1 MIYTLKNGEMEVQV
15 SSKGGELVSLRDTEQ
30 TEYIWIGDATYW
42 KRHAPQLFPCIGRL
56 TNNQYRMDGAL
67 HEMGQHGFLRDYE
80 LTKVESEEAG
90 SAPDGAAE
98 ARGTELDGAADQVSA
113 EAADVADQPAMAGGV
128 DAGGKAGAEAEAMTS
143 LHLQLT
149 SDASTRQLYD
159 RDWIVDIFY
168 DLCGKTLSVKF
179 QIRNRDARTM
189 RFGYG
194 IHPGFN
200 VPLNP
205 ALRFED
211 YQLDFHDA
219 STPKQMELTERYTI
233 SGGMHD
239 YALEEDRYLPLQHSL
254 FDHDAIILK
263 DMPHTVTLD
272 SQKDEKKVTVTFPD
286 MPYLGIWHAPETD
299 APFVCIEP
307 WSSLPSTDGV
317 IDEFETKPDFITV
330 EPGETYTNSWSISI

>member
-1 MIYTLKNGEMEVQV
+1 MIYTLRNSEMEVQV
-15 SSKGGELVSLRDTEQ
+15 SSKGGELVSLRDAAQ
-30 TEYIWIGDATYW
+30 TEYIWIGDARYW

-56 TNNQYRMDGAL
+56 TNNQYSMDGAL

-80 LTKVESEEAG
+80 LTKVESEE
-90 SAPDGAAE
+90 
-98 ARGTELDGAADQVSA
+98 Q
-113 EAADVADQPAMAGGV
+113 EAAVRTKAAVAGDAAGQAV
-128 DAGGKAGAEAEAMTS
+128 AGAESETS
-143 LHLQLT
+143 LHLQLQ

-159 RDWIVDIFY
+159 RAWTVDIFY
-168 DLCGKTLSVKF
+168 TLCGKTLSVKF
-179 QIRNRDARTM
+179 QVRNCDTRTM

-211 YQLDFHDA
+211 YRLDFHEV
-219 STPKQMELTERYTI
+219 SIPKQMELTERYTI

-239 YALEEDRYLPLQHSL
+239 YALEEGRYLPLRHSL

-263 DMPHTVTLD
+263 DMPHTVTLG
-272 SQKDEKKVTVTFPD
+272 SQKDEKKVTVAFPD

-330 EPGETYTNSWSISI
+330 EPEQTYTNNWSISI

>member
-1 MIYTLKNGEMEVQV
+1 MIYTLKNSEMEVQV
-15 SSKGGELVSLRDTEQ
+15 SSKGGELVSMKDADK
-30 TEYIWIGDATYW
+30 TEYIWIGDARYW

-56 TNNQYRMDGAL
+56 TKNQYRMDGEL

-80 LTKVESEEAG
+80 LTKVEE
-90 SAPDGAAE
+90 SA
-98 ARGTELDGAADQVSA
+98 
-113 EAADVADQPAMAGGV
+113 
-128 DAGGKAGAEAEAMTS
+128 TS
-143 LHLQLT
+143 LHLQLQ

-159 RDWIVDIFY
+159 RDWTVDIFY
-168 DLCGKTLSVKF
+168 SLCGKTLSVKF
-179 QIRNRDARTM
+179 QLRNRDERTM

-205 ALRFED
+205 SLYFED
-211 YQLDFHDA
+211 YRLDFHEA
-219 STPKQMELTERYTI
+219 VTPKQMELTERYTI

-239 YALEEDRYLPLQHSL
+239 YALEEGRYLPLQHSL

-263 DMPHTVTLD
+263 DMPHTVTLG
-272 SQKDEKKVTVTFPD
+272 SQKDEKKVTVAFPD

-330 EPGETYTNSWSISI
+330 EPEQTYTNRWSISI

>member
-1 MIYTLKNGEMEVQV
+1 MIYTLRNSEMEVQV
-15 SSKGGELVSLRDTEQ
+15 SSKGGELVSLRDAAQ
-30 TEYIWIGDATYW
+30 TEYIWIGDARYW

-56 TNNQYRMDGAL
+56 TNNQYSMDGAL

-80 LTKVESEEAG
+80 LTKVESEE
-90 SAPDGAAE
+90 
-98 ARGTELDGAADQVSA
+98 Q
-113 EAADVADQPAMAGGV
+113 EAAVRTKAAVAGDAAGQAV
-128 DAGGKAGAEAEAMTS
+128 AEAETATS
-143 LHLQLT
+143 LHLQLQ

-159 RDWIVDIFY
+159 REWTVDIFY
-168 DLCGKTLSVKF
+168 TLCGKTLSVKF
-179 QIRNRDARTM
+179 QVRNCDTRTM

-211 YQLDFHDA
+211 YRLDFHEA

-239 YALEEDRYLPLQHSL
+239 YALEEGRYLPLRHSL

-263 DMPHTVTLD
+263 DMPHTVTLG
-272 SQKDEKKVTVTFPD
+272 SQKDEKNVTVAFPD

-330 EPGETYTNSWSISI
+330 EPEQTYTNNWSISI

>member
-1 MIYTLKNGEMEVQV
+1 MIYTLKNSEMEVQV
-15 SSKGGELVSLRDTEQ
+15 SSKGGELVSLRDADQ
-30 TEYIWIGDATYW
+30 TEYIWIGDARYW

-56 TNNQYRMDGAL
+56 TNNQYKMDGAL

-80 LTKVESEEAG
+80 LTKVEREEQDIVLDGVADP
-90 SAPDGAAE
+90 AGAA
-98 ARGTELDGAADQVSA
+98 
-113 EAADVADQPAMAGGV
+113 
-128 DAGGKAGAEAEAMTS
+128 S

-149 SDASTRQLYD
+149 SDTSTRQLYD
-159 RDWIVDIFY
+159 RDWTVDIFY
-168 DLCGKTLSVKF
+168 RLCGKTLSVKF
-179 QIRNRDARTM
+179 QVRNRDVRTM

-211 YQLDFHDA
+211 YRLDFHEV

-239 YALEEDRYLPLQHSL
+239 YTLEEGRYLPLQHSL
-254 FDHDAIILK
+254 FNHDAIILK
-263 DMPHTVTLD
+263 DMPHTVTLG

-330 EPGETYTNSWSISI
+330 EPEETYTNSWSISI

>member
-15 SSKGGELVSLRDTEQ
+15 SSKGGELVSLRDAEQ

-80 LTKVESEEAG
+80 LTKVESEEQ
-90 SAPDGAAE
+90 E
-98 ARGTELDGAADQVSA
+98 AADDAADPSSAVCHQAGDAAGQAVAVA
-113 EAADVADQPAMAGGV
+113 EAA
-128 DAGGKAGAEAEAMTS
+128 TS
-143 LHLQLT
+143 LHLQLQ

-159 RDWIVDIFY
+159 RDWTVDIFY
-168 DLCGKTLSVKF
+168 SLCGKTLSVKF
-179 QIRNRDARTM
+179 QVRNCDTRTM

-211 YQLDFHDA
+211 YRLDFHEA
-219 STPKQMELTERYTI
+219 SIPKQMELTERYTI

-239 YALEEDRYLPLQHSL
+239 YVLEEGRYLPLQHSL

-263 DMPHTVTLD
+263 DMPHTVTLG
-272 SQKDEKKVTVTFPD
+272 SQKDAKKVTVAFPD
-286 MPYLGIWHAPETD
+286 MPYLGIWHAPEID

-330 EPGETYTNSWSISI
+330 EPEQTYTNNWSISI

>member
-1 MIYTLKNGEMEVQV
+1 MIYTLKNSEMEVQV
-15 SSKGGELVSLRDTEQ
+15 SSKGGEIVSLRDADK
-30 TEYIWIGDATYW
+30 TEYIWIGDARYW

-56 TNNQYRMDGAL
+56 TNNQYSMDGAL

-80 LTKVESEEAG
+80 LTKVEESE
-90 SAPDGAAE
+90 
-98 ARGTELDGAADQVSA
+98 
-113 EAADVADQPAMAGGV
+113 
-128 DAGGKAGAEAEAMTS
+128 TS
-143 LHLQLT
+143 LHLQLQ

-159 RDWIVDIFY
+159 REWIVDIFY
-168 DLCGKTLSVKF
+168 TLCGKTLSVKF
-179 QIRNRDARTM
+179 QVRNCDARTM

-211 YQLDFHDA
+211 YRLDFHEV

-239 YALEEDRYLPLQHSL
+239 YALEEGRYLPLQHSL

-263 DMPHTVTLD
+263 DMPHTVTLG

-330 EPGETYTNSWSISI
+330 EPEQTYTNNWSISI

>member
-1 MIYTLKNGEMEVQV
+1 MIYTLKNSEMEVQV
-15 SSKGGELVSLRDTEQ
+15 SSKGGELVSMKDADQ
-30 TEYIWIGDATYW
+30 TEYIWSGDATYW

-80 LTKVESEEAG
+80 LTKVESEE
-90 SAPDGAAE
+90 
-98 ARGTELDGAADQVSA
+98 Q
-113 EAADVADQPAMAGGV
+113 
-128 DAGGKAGAEAEAMTS
+128 AGAETVRDAAGQAGAKAETVTS
-143 LHLQLT
+143 LHLQLQ
-149 SDASTRQLYD
+149 SDTSTRQLYD
-159 RDWIVDIFY
+159 RDWTVDIFY
-168 DLCGKTLSVKF
+168 SLCGKTLSVRF
-179 QIRNRDARTM
+179 QVRNCDTRTM

-211 YQLDFHDA
+211 YRLDFHEV
-219 STPKQMELTERYTI
+219 STPKQMELTEHYTI

-239 YALEEDRYLPLQHSL
+239 YALAEGRYLPLQHSL

-263 DMPHTVTLD
+263 DMPHTVTLG

-317 IDEFETKPDFITV
+317 VDEFETKPDFITV
-330 EPGETYTNSWSISI
+330 EPEETYTNSWSISIEGGCMR

>member
-1 MIYTLKNGEMEVQV
+1 MIYTLKNSEMEVQV
-15 SSKGGELVSLRDTEQ
+15 SSKGGELVSLRDADK
-30 TEYIWIGDATYW
+30 TEYIWIGDARYW

-80 LTKVESEEAG
+80 LTKVEESE
-90 SAPDGAAE
+90 
-98 ARGTELDGAADQVSA
+98 
-113 EAADVADQPAMAGGV
+113 
-128 DAGGKAGAEAEAMTS
+128 TS
-143 LHLQLT
+143 LHLQLQ

-159 RDWIVDIFY
+159 REWIVDIFY
-168 DLCGKTLSVKF
+168 TLCGKTLSVKF
-179 QIRNRDARTM
+179 QVRNCDTRTM

-211 YQLDFHDA
+211 YRLDFHEV

-233 SGGMHD
+233 SGGMHE
-239 YALEEDRYLPLQHSL
+239 YALAEGRYLPLQHSL
-254 FDHDAIILK
+254 FNHDAIILK
-263 DMPHTVTLD
+263 DMPHTVTLG

-307 WSSLPSTDGV
+307 WSSLPSTDGL
-317 IDEFETKPDFITV
+317 IDEFETKPDFTTV
-330 EPGETYTNSWSISI
+330 EPEQTYTNRWSISI

>member
-1 MIYTLKNGEMEVQV
+1 MIYTLRNSEMEVQV
-15 SSKGGELVSLRDTEQ
+15 SSKGGELVSLRDAAQ
-30 TEYIWIGDATYW
+30 TEYIWIGDARYW

-80 LTKVESEEAG
+80 LMKVEESE
-90 SAPDGAAE
+90 
-98 ARGTELDGAADQVSA
+98 TF
-113 EAADVADQPAMAGGV
+113 
-128 DAGGKAGAEAEAMTS
+128 
-143 LHLQLT
+143 LHLQLQ

-159 RDWIVDIFY
+159 RAWTVDIFY
-168 DLCGKTLSVKF
+168 SLCGKTLSVKF
-179 QIRNRDARTM
+179 QVRNCDARTM

-211 YQLDFHDA
+211 YRLDFHEA
-219 STPKQMELTERYTI
+219 SIPKQMELTERYTI

-239 YALEEDRYLPLQHSL
+239 YALEEGRYLPLQHSL

-263 DMPHTVTLD
+263 DMPHTVTLG
-272 SQKDEKKVTVTFPD
+272 SQKDEKKVTVAFPD

-330 EPGETYTNSWSISI
+330 EPEQTYTNCWSISI

>member
-15 SSKGGELVSLRDTEQ
+15 SSKGGELVSLRDADK
-30 TEYIWIGDATYW
+30 TEYIWIGDARYW

-56 TNNQYRMDGAL
+56 TNNQYSMDGAL

-80 LTKVESEEAG
+80 LTKVEESE
-90 SAPDGAAE
+90 
-98 ARGTELDGAADQVSA
+98 
-113 EAADVADQPAMAGGV
+113 
-128 DAGGKAGAEAEAMTS
+128 TS
-143 LHLQLT
+143 LHLQLQ

-159 RDWIVDIFY
+159 REWIVDIFY
-168 DLCGKTLSVKF
+168 TLCGKTLSVKF
-179 QIRNRDARTM
+179 QVRNSDVRTM

-211 YQLDFHDA
+211 YRLDFHEV

-239 YALEEDRYLPLQHSL
+239 YALEEGRYLPLQHSL

-263 DMPHTVTLD
+263 DMPHTVTLG
-272 SQKDEKKVTVTFPD
+272 SQKDEKKVTVAFPD
-286 MPYLGIWHAPETD
+286 MPYLGIWHAPKTD

-317 IDEFETKPDFITV
+317 IDEFETKPDFTTV
-330 EPGETYTNSWSISI
+330 EPEQTYTNNWSISI

>member
-1 MIYTLKNGEMEVQV
+1 M
-15 SSKGGELVSLRDTEQ
+15 
-30 TEYIWIGDATYW
+30 
-42 KRHAPQLFPCIGRL
+42 
-56 TNNQYRMDGAL
+56 
-67 HEMGQHGFLRDYE
+67 
-80 LTKVESEEAG
+80 
-90 SAPDGAAE
+90 
-98 ARGTELDGAADQVSA
+98 
-113 EAADVADQPAMAGGV
+113 
-128 DAGGKAGAEAEAMTS
+128 
-143 LHLQLT
+143 

-159 RDWIVDIFY
+159 RDWTVDIFY
-168 DLCGKTLSVKF
+168 RLCGKTLNVKF
-179 QIRNRDARTM
+179 QVRNRDVRTM

-211 YQLDFHDA
+211 YRLDFHEV

-239 YALEEDRYLPLQHSL
+239 YALAEGRYLPLQHSL

-263 DMPHTVTLD
+263 DMPHTVTLG

-330 EPGETYTNSWSISI
+330 EPEETYTNSWSISIG

>member
-1 MIYTLKNGEMEVQV
+1 MIYTLRSSEIEVQV
-15 SSKGGELVSLRDTEQ
+15 SSKGGELVSLRDAEQ
-30 TEYIWIGDATYW
+30 TEYIWIGDARYW

-80 LTKVESEEAG
+80 LTKVESEEQEAAVRTKAAG
-90 SAPDGAAE
+90 QT
-98 ARGTELDGAADQVSA
+98 GTEA
-113 EAADVADQPAMAGGV
+113 ETA
-128 DAGGKAGAEAEAMTS
+128 TS
-143 LHLQLT
+143 LHLQLQ
-149 SDASTRQLYD
+149 SDVSTRQLYD
-159 RDWIVDIFY
+159 RDWTVDIY
-168 DLCGKTLSVKF
+168 YTLCGKTLSVQF
-179 QIRNRDARTM
+179 QIRNCDTRTM

-211 YQLDFHDA
+211 YRLDFHEV
-219 STPKQMELTERYTI
+219 SIPKQMELTERYTI

-239 YALEEDRYLPLQHSL
+239 YALEEGRYLPLQHSL

-263 DMPHTVTLD
+263 DMPHTVTLS
-272 SQKDEKKVTVTFPD
+272 SQKDEKKVTVAFPD

-330 EPGETYTNSWSISI
+330 EPEQTYTNNWSISI

>member
-1 MIYTLKNGEMEVQV
+1 MIYTLRNSEMEVQV
-15 SSKGGELVSLRDTEQ
+15 SSKGGELVSMKDADQ
-30 TEYIWIGDATYW
+30 TEYIWSGDATYW

-80 LTKVESEEAG
+80 LTKVESEE
-90 SAPDGAAE
+90 
-98 ARGTELDGAADQVSA
+98 Q
-113 EAADVADQPAMAGGV
+113 
-128 DAGGKAGAEAEAMTS
+128 AGAETVRDAAGQASAKAETVTS
-143 LHLQLT
+143 LHLQLQ
-149 SDASTRQLYD
+149 SDTSTRQLYD
-159 RDWIVDIFY
+159 RDWTVDIFY
-168 DLCGKTLSVKF
+168 SLCGKTLSVRF
-179 QIRNRDARTM
+179 QVRNCDTRTM

-211 YQLDFHDA
+211 YRLDFHEV
-219 STPKQMELTERYTI
+219 STPKQMELTEHYTI

-239 YALEEDRYLPLQHSL
+239 YALAEGRYLPLQHSL

-263 DMPHTVTLD
+263 DMPHTVTLG

-307 WSSLPSTDGV
+307 WSSLPSTDSV

-330 EPGETYTNSWSISI
+330 EPEETYTNSWSISIEGGCMR

>member
-1 MIYTLKNGEMEVQV
+1 MIYTLKNSEMEVQV
-15 SSKGGELVSLRDTEQ
+15 SSKGGELVSLRDAEQ
-30 TEYIWIGDATYW
+30 TEYIWIGDARYW

-56 TNNQYRMDGAL
+56 TNNQYSMDGAL

-80 LTKVESEEAG
+80 LTKVEESE
-90 SAPDGAAE
+90 
-98 ARGTELDGAADQVSA
+98 
-113 EAADVADQPAMAGGV
+113 
-128 DAGGKAGAEAEAMTS
+128 TS
-143 LHLQLT
+143 LHLQLQ
-149 SDASTRQLYD
+149 SYASTRQLYD
-159 RDWIVDIFY
+159 REWIVDIFY
-168 DLCGKTLSVKF
+168 TLCGKTLSVKF
-179 QIRNRDARTM
+179 QVRNCDTRTM

-211 YQLDFHDA
+211 YRLDFHEV

-239 YALEEDRYLPLQHSL
+239 YALEEGRYLPLQHSL

-263 DMPHTVTLD
+263 DMPHTVTLG
-272 SQKDEKKVTVTFPD
+272 SQKDAKKVTVAFPD

-317 IDEFETKPDFITV
+317 IDEFETKLDFITV
-330 EPGETYTNSWSISI
+330 EPEQTYTNCWSISI

>member
-1 MIYTLKNGEMEVQV
+1 MIYTLRNSEMEVQV
-15 SSKGGELVSLRDTEQ
+15 SSKGGELVSLRDAEQ
-30 TEYIWIGDATYW
+30 TEYIWIGDARYW

-80 LTKVESEEAG
+80 LTKIEESE
-90 SAPDGAAE
+90 
-98 ARGTELDGAADQVSA
+98 TF
-113 EAADVADQPAMAGGV
+113 
-128 DAGGKAGAEAEAMTS
+128 
-143 LHLQLT
+143 LHLRLT

-159 RDWIVDIFY
+159 RVWTVDIFY
-168 DLCGKTLSVKF
+168 SLCGKTLSVKF
-179 QIRNRDARTM
+179 QVRNCDTRTM

-211 YQLDFHDA
+211 YRLDFHEV
-219 STPKQMELTERYTI
+219 SIPKQMELTERYTI

-239 YALEEDRYLPLQHSL
+239 YALEEGRYLPLQHSL

-263 DMPHTVTLD
+263 DMPHTVTLG
-272 SQKDEKKVTVTFPD
+272 SQKDAKKVTVTFPG

-330 EPGETYTNSWSISI
+330 EPEQTYTNTWSISI

>member
-1 MIYTLKNGEMEVQV
+1 MIYTLRNSEMEVQV

-30 TEYIWIGDATYW
+30 TEYIWIGDARYW

-56 TNNQYRMDGAL
+56 TNGQYRMDGVL

-80 LTKVESEEAG
+80 LTKVEESE
-90 SAPDGAAE
+90 
-98 ARGTELDGAADQVSA
+98 
-113 EAADVADQPAMAGGV
+113 
-128 DAGGKAGAEAEAMTS
+128 TS
-143 LHLQLT
+143 LHLQLQ

-179 QIRNRDARTM
+179 QIRNRDAHTM

-211 YQLDFHDA
+211 YRLDFHEA
-219 STPKQMELTERYTI
+219 SIPKQMELTERYTI

-239 YALEEDRYLPLQHSL
+239 YALEEGRYLPLQHSL

-263 DMPHTVTLD
+263 DMPHTVTLG
-272 SQKDEKKVTVTFPD
+272 SQKDEKKVTVAFPD

-299 APFVCIEP
+299 VPFVCIEP

-330 EPGETYTNSWSISI
+330 EPEQTYTNNWSISI

>member
-1 MIYTLKNGEMEVQV
+1 MIYTLKNSEMEVQV
-15 SSKGGELVSLRDTEQ
+15 SSKGGELVSMKDADQ

-80 LTKVESEEAG
+80 LTKVESEEQAG
-90 SAPDGAAE
+90 AETVRDAA
-98 ARGTELDGAADQVSA
+98 GQ
-113 EAADVADQPAMAGGV
+113 
-128 DAGGKAGAEAEAMTS
+128 AGAEAETVTS
-143 LHLQLT
+143 LHLQLQ
-149 SDASTRQLYD
+149 SDTSTRQLYD
-159 RDWIVDIFY
+159 RDWTVDIFY
-168 DLCGKTLSVKF
+168 SLCGKTLSVRF
-179 QIRNRDARTM
+179 QVRNCDTRTM

-211 YQLDFHDA
+211 YRLDFHEV
-219 STPKQMELTERYTI
+219 STPKQMELTEHYTI

-263 DMPHTVTLD
+263 DMPHTVTLG

-317 IDEFETKPDFITV
+317 VDEFETKPDFITV
-330 EPGETYTNSWSISI
+330 EPEETYTNSWSISIG

>member
-1 MIYTLKNGEMEVQV
+1 MIYTLKNSEMEVQV
-15 SSKGGELVSLRDTEQ
+15 SSKGGELVSLRDADQ
-30 TEYIWIGDATYW
+30 TEYIWIGDARYW

-56 TNNQYRMDGAL
+56 TNNQYRMDGEL

-80 LTKVESEEAG
+80 LTKVEREEQDIALDG
-90 SAPDGAAE
+90 VADPAGAA
-98 ARGTELDGAADQVSA
+98 A
-113 EAADVADQPAMAGGV
+113 
-128 DAGGKAGAEAEAMTS
+128 

-159 RDWIVDIFY
+159 RDWTVDIFY
-168 DLCGKTLSVKF
+168 RLCGKTLSVKF
-179 QIRNRDARTM
+179 QVRNRDVRTM

-205 ALRFED
+205 ALHFED
-211 YQLDFHDA
+211 YRLDFHEV

-239 YALEEDRYLPLQHSL
+239 YTLEEGRYLPLQHSL

-263 DMPHTVTLD
+263 DMPHTVTLG

-330 EPGETYTNSWSISI
+330 EPEETYTNSWSISIG

>member
-1 MIYTLKNGEMEVQV
+1 MIYTLRNSEMEVQV
-15 SSKGGELVSLRDTEQ
+15 SSKGGELVSMKDADK

-80 LTKVESEEAG
+80 LTKVEREEQAG
-90 SAPDGAAE
+90 AETVRDAA
-98 ARGTELDGAADQVSA
+98 GQ
-113 EAADVADQPAMAGGV
+113 
-128 DAGGKAGAEAEAMTS
+128 AGAEAETVTS
-143 LHLQLT
+143 LHLQLQ

-159 RDWIVDIFY
+159 RDWTVDIFY
-168 DLCGKTLSVKF
+168 SLCGKTLSVKF
-179 QIRNRDARTM
+179 QVRNRDVRTM

-211 YQLDFHDA
+211 YRLDFHEV

-239 YALEEDRYLPLQHSL
+239 YALAEGRYLPLQHSL

-263 DMPHTVTLD
+263 DMPHTVTLG
-272 SQKDEKKVTVTFPD
+272 SQKDEKKVTVAFPD

-330 EPGETYTNSWSISI
+330 EPEETYTNSWSISI

>member
-1 MIYTLKNGEMEVQV
+1 MIYTLRNSEMEVQV
-15 SSKGGELVSLRDTEQ
+15 SSKGGELVSMKDADQ
-30 TEYIWIGDATYW
+30 TEYIWSGDATYW

-80 LTKVESEEAG
+80 LTKVESEE
-90 SAPDGAAE
+90 
-98 ARGTELDGAADQVSA
+98 Q
-113 EAADVADQPAMAGGV
+113 
-128 DAGGKAGAEAEAMTS
+128 AGAETVRDAAGQASAKAETVTS
-143 LHLQLT
+143 LHLQLQ
-149 SDASTRQLYD
+149 SDTSTRQLYD
-159 RDWIVDIFY
+159 RDWTVDIFY
-168 DLCGKTLSVKF
+168 SLCGKTLSVRF
-179 QIRNRDARTM
+179 QVRNCDTRTM

-211 YQLDFHDA
+211 YRLDFHEV

-233 SGGMHD
+233 SGAMHD
-239 YALEEDRYLPLQHSL
+239 YALAEGRYLPLQHSL

-263 DMPHTVTLD
+263 DMPHTVTLG

-307 WSSLPSTDGV
+307 WSSLPSTDSV

-330 EPGETYTNSWSISI
+330 EPEETYMNSWSISIEGGCMR

>member
-1 MIYTLKNGEMEVQV
+1 MIYTLRNSEMEVQV
-15 SSKGGELVSLRDTEQ
+15 SSKGGELVSMKDADQ

-80 LTKVESEEAG
+80 LTKVESEEQAG
-90 SAPDGAAE
+90 AETVRDAA
-98 ARGTELDGAADQVSA
+98 GQ
-113 EAADVADQPAMAGGV
+113 
-128 DAGGKAGAEAEAMTS
+128 AGAEAETVTS
-143 LHLQLT
+143 LHLQLQ
-149 SDASTRQLYD
+149 SDTSTRQLYD
-159 RDWIVDIFY
+159 RDWTVDIFY
-168 DLCGKTLSVKF
+168 SLCGKTLSVRF
-179 QIRNRDARTM
+179 QVRNCDTRTM

-211 YQLDFHDA
+211 YRLDFHEV

-239 YALEEDRYLPLQHSL
+239 YTLEEGRYLPLQHSL

-263 DMPHTVTLD
+263 DMPHTVTLG

-330 EPGETYTNSWSISI
+330 EPEETYMNSWSISI

>member
-1 MIYTLKNGEMEVQV
+1 MIYTLRNSEMEVQV
-15 SSKGGELVSLRDTEQ
+15 SSKGGELVSMKDADQ

-80 LTKVESEEAG
+80 LTKVESEE
-90 SAPDGAAE
+90 
-98 ARGTELDGAADQVSA
+98 Q
-113 EAADVADQPAMAGGV
+113 
-128 DAGGKAGAEAEAMTS
+128 AGAETVRDAAGQAGAKAETVTS
-143 LHLQLT
+143 LHLQLQ
-149 SDASTRQLYD
+149 SDTSTRQLYD
-159 RDWIVDIFY
+159 RDWTVDIFY
-168 DLCGKTLSVKF
+168 SLCGKTLSVRF
-179 QIRNRDARTM
+179 QVRNCDTRTM

-211 YQLDFHDA
+211 YRLDFHEV

-233 SGGMHD
+233 SGAMHD
-239 YALEEDRYLPLQHSL
+239 YALAEGRYLPLQHSL

-263 DMPHTVTLD
+263 DMPHTVTLG

-307 WSSLPSTDGV
+307 WSSLPSTDSV

-330 EPGETYTNSWSISI
+330 EPEETYMNSWSISIEGGCMR

>member
-1 MIYTLKNGEMEVQV
+1 MIYTLRNSEMEVQV
-15 SSKGGELVSLRDTEQ
+15 SSKGGELVSLRDAEQ
-30 TEYIWIGDATYW
+30 TEYIWIGDARYW

-80 LTKVESEEAG
+80 LTKVESEEQEAAVRTKAAG
-90 SAPDGAAE
+90 QA
-98 ARGTELDGAADQVSA
+98 GTEA
-113 EAADVADQPAMAGGV
+113 ETA
-128 DAGGKAGAEAEAMTS
+128 TS
-143 LHLQLT
+143 LHLQLQ

-159 RDWIVDIFY
+159 REWIVDIFY
-168 DLCGKTLSVKF
+168 TLCGKTLSVKF
-179 QIRNRDARTM
+179 QVRNRDVRTM

-211 YQLDFHDA
+211 YRLDFHEA
-219 STPKQMELTERYTI
+219 SIPKQMELTERYTI

-239 YALEEDRYLPLQHSL
+239 YALEEGRYLPLQHSL

-263 DMPHTVTLD
+263 DMPHTVTLG
-272 SQKDEKKVTVTFPD
+272 SQKDEKKVTVAFPD

-330 EPGETYTNSWSISI
+330 EPEQTYTNNWSISI

>member
-1 MIYTLKNGEMEVQV
+1 MIYTLRNSEMEVQV
-15 SSKGGELVSLRDTEQ
+15 SSRGGELVSLRDAKQ
-30 TEYIWIGDATYW
+30 TEYIWIGDARYW

-80 LTKVESEEAG
+80 LTKVEESE
-90 SAPDGAAE
+90 
-98 ARGTELDGAADQVSA
+98 
-113 EAADVADQPAMAGGV
+113 
-128 DAGGKAGAEAEAMTS
+128 TS
-143 LHLQLT
+143 LHLQLQ
-149 SDASTRQLYD
+149 SDVSTRQLYD
-159 RDWIVDIFY
+159 RDWTVDIFY
-168 DLCGKTLSVKF
+168 SLCGKTLSVKF
-179 QIRNRDARTM
+179 QVRNCDTRTM

-211 YQLDFHDA
+211 YRLDFHEA
-219 STPKQMELTERYTI
+219 SIPKQMELTERYTI

-239 YALEEDRYLPLQHSL
+239 YALEEGRYLPLQHSL

-263 DMPHTVTLD
+263 DMPHTVTLG
-272 SQKDEKKVTVTFPD
+272 SQKDEKKVTVAFPD

-307 WSSLPSTDGV
+307 WSSLPSTDGLV
-317 IDEFETKPDFITV
+317 DEFETKPDFITV
-330 EPGETYTNSWSISI
+330 EPEQTYTNRWSISI

>member
-30 TEYIWIGDATYW
+30 TEYIWIGDARYW

-56 TNNQYRMDGAL
+56 TNNQYSMDGAL

-80 LTKVESEEAG
+80 LTKVEESE
-90 SAPDGAAE
+90 
-98 ARGTELDGAADQVSA
+98 
-113 EAADVADQPAMAGGV
+113 
-128 DAGGKAGAEAEAMTS
+128 TS
-143 LHLQLT
+143 LHLQLQ

-159 RDWIVDIFY
+159 REWIVDIFY
-168 DLCGKTLSVKF
+168 TLCGKTLSVKF
-179 QIRNRDARTM
+179 QVRNCDTRTM

-205 ALRFED
+205 ALRFEN
-211 YQLDFHDA
+211 YRLDFHET

-233 SGGMHD
+233 SGGMHA
-239 YALEEDRYLPLQHSL
+239 YALEEGRYLPLQHSL

-263 DMPHTVTLD
+263 DMPHTVTLG

-330 EPGETYTNSWSISI
+330 EPEQTYTNNWSISV

>member
-1 MIYTLKNGEMEVQV
+1 MIFTLRNSEMEVQV
-15 SSKGGELVSLRDTEQ
+15 SSKGGELVSLRDAEQ
-30 TEYIWIGDATYW
+30 TEYIWIGDARYW

-56 TNNQYRMDGAL
+56 TNNQYSMDGAL

-80 LTKVESEEAG
+80 LTKVEESE
-90 SAPDGAAE
+90 
-98 ARGTELDGAADQVSA
+98 
-113 EAADVADQPAMAGGV
+113 
-128 DAGGKAGAEAEAMTS
+128 TS
-143 LHLQLT
+143 LHLQLQ

-159 RDWIVDIFY
+159 REWIVDIFY
-168 DLCGKTLSVKF
+168 TLCGKTLSVKF
-179 QIRNRDARTM
+179 QVRNCDARTM

-211 YQLDFHDA
+211 YRLDFHEV
-219 STPKQMELTERYTI
+219 SIPKQMELTERYTI

-263 DMPHTVTLD
+263 DMPHTVTLG

-317 IDEFETKPDFITV
+317 IDAFETKPDFITV
-330 EPGETYTNSWSISI
+330 EPGETYTNCWSISI

>member
-1 MIYTLKNGEMEVQV
+1 MIYTLRNSEMEVQV
-15 SSKGGELVSLRDTEQ
+15 SSKGGELVSLRDAEQ
-30 TEYIWIGDATYW
+30 TEYIWIGDARYW

-56 TNNQYRMDGAL
+56 TNNQYSMDGAL

-80 LTKVESEEAG
+80 LTKVESEEQEAAG
-90 SAPDGAAE
+90 D
-98 ARGTELDGAADQVSA
+98 AADPSSA
-113 EAADVADQPAMAGGV
+113 ACHQAGDAAGQAV
-128 DAGGKAGAEAEAMTS
+128 AEAETATS
-143 LHLQLT
+143 LHLQLQ

-159 RDWIVDIFY
+159 REWTVDIFY
-168 DLCGKTLSVKF
+168 TLCGKTLSVKF
-179 QIRNRDARTM
+179 QVRNCDTRTM

-211 YQLDFHDA
+211 YRLDFHEA

-239 YALEEDRYLPLQHSL
+239 YALEEGRYLPLRHSL

-263 DMPHTVTLD
+263 DMPHTVTLG
-272 SQKDEKKVTVTFPD
+272 SQKDEKNVTVAFPD

-330 EPGETYTNSWSISI
+330 EPEQTYTNNWSISI

>member
-1 MIYTLKNGEMEVQV
+1 MIYTLRNSEIEVQV
-15 SSKGGELVSLRDTEQ
+15 SSKGGELVSLRDAEQ
-30 TEYIWIGDATYW
+30 TEYIWIGDARYW

-80 LTKVESEEAG
+80 LTKVEREEQGTAVQ
-90 SAPDGAAE
+90 AGAAV
-98 ARGTELDGAADQVSA
+98 AGDAAGQA
-113 EAADVADQPAMAGGV
+113 C
-128 DAGGKAGAEAEAMTS
+128 AEAETATS
-143 LHLQLT
+143 LHLQLQ

-159 RDWIVDIFY
+159 RVWTVDIFY
-168 DLCGKTLSVKF
+168 TLCGKTLSVKF
-179 QIRNRDARTM
+179 QVRNCDTRTM

-211 YQLDFHDA
+211 YRLDFHEA
-219 STPKQMELTERYTI
+219 SIPKQMELTERYTI

-239 YALEEDRYLPLQHSL
+239 YALEEGRYLPLQHSL

-263 DMPHTVTLD
+263 DMPHTVTLG

-307 WSSLPSTDGV
+307 WSSLPSTDGI
-317 IDEFETKPDFITV
+317 IDKFETKPDFITV
-330 EPGETYTNSWSISI
+330 EPEKTYMNSWSISIG

>member
-1 MIYTLKNGEMEVQV
+1 MIYTLRNSEMEVQV
-15 SSKGGELVSLRDTEQ
+15 SSKGGELVSMKDADQ

-80 LTKVESEEAG
+80 LTKVESEEQAG
-90 SAPDGAAE
+90 AETVRDAA
-98 ARGTELDGAADQVSA
+98 GQ
-113 EAADVADQPAMAGGV
+113 
-128 DAGGKAGAEAEAMTS
+128 AGAEAETVTS
-143 LHLQLT
+143 LHLQLQ
-149 SDASTRQLYD
+149 SDTSTRQLYD
-159 RDWIVDIFY
+159 RDWTVDIFY
-168 DLCGKTLSVKF
+168 SLCGKTLSVRF
-179 QIRNRDARTM
+179 QVRNCDTRTM

-211 YQLDFHDA
+211 YRLDFHEV
-219 STPKQMELTERYTI
+219 STPKQMELTEHYTI

-263 DMPHTVTLD
+263 DMPHTVTLG

-307 WSSLPSTDGV
+307 WSSLPSTDSV

-330 EPGETYTNSWSISI
+330 EPEETYMNSWSISIEGACMR

>member
-1 MIYTLKNGEMEVQV
+1 MIYTLRNSEMEVQV
-15 SSKGGELVSLRDTEQ
+15 SSKGGELVSMKDADQ

-80 LTKVESEEAG
+80 LTKVESEEQAG
-90 SAPDGAAE
+90 AE
-98 ARGTELDGAADQVSA
+98 TVR
-113 EAADVADQPAMAGGV
+113 DVAGQ
-128 DAGGKAGAEAEAMTS
+128 AGAEAETVTS
-143 LHLQLT
+143 LHLQLQ
-149 SDASTRQLYD
+149 SDTSTRQLYD
-159 RDWIVDIFY
+159 RDWTVDIFY
-168 DLCGKTLSVKF
+168 SLCGKTLSVRF
-179 QIRNRDARTM
+179 QVRNCDTRTM

-211 YQLDFHDA
+211 YRLDFHEV

-239 YALEEDRYLPLQHSL
+239 YALAEGRYLPLQHSL

-263 DMPHTVTLD
+263 DMPHTVTLG
-272 SQKDEKKVTVTFPD
+272 SQKDEKKVAVTFPD

-330 EPGETYTNSWSISI
+330 EPEQTYTNNWSISI

>member
-1 MIYTLKNGEMEVQV
+1 MIYTLRNSEMEVQV
-15 SSKGGELVSLRDTEQ
+15 SSKGGELVSMKDADQ

-80 LTKVESEEAG
+80 LTKVESEE
-90 SAPDGAAE
+90 
-98 ARGTELDGAADQVSA
+98 Q
-113 EAADVADQPAMAGGV
+113 
-128 DAGGKAGAEAEAMTS
+128 AGAETVRDAAGQAGAKAETVTS
-143 LHLQLT
+143 LHLQLQ
-149 SDASTRQLYD
+149 SDTSTRQLYD
-159 RDWIVDIFY
+159 RDWTVDIFY
-168 DLCGKTLSVKF
+168 SLCGKTLSVRF
-179 QIRNRDARTM
+179 QVRNCDTRTM

-211 YQLDFHDA
+211 YRLDFHEV

-233 SGGMHD
+233 SGAMHD
-239 YALEEDRYLPLQHSL
+239 YALAEGRYLPLQHSL

-263 DMPHTVTLD
+263 DMPHTVTLG

-307 WSSLPSTDGV
+307 WSSLPSTDSV

-330 EPGETYTNSWSISI
+330 EREETYLNSWSISIEGACMR

>member
-1 MIYTLKNGEMEVQV
+1 MIYTLRNSEMEVQV
-15 SSKGGELVSLRDTEQ
+15 SSKGGELVSMKDADQ
-30 TEYIWIGDATYW
+30 TEYIWSGDATYW

-80 LTKVESEEAG
+80 LTKVESEE
-90 SAPDGAAE
+90 
-98 ARGTELDGAADQVSA
+98 Q
-113 EAADVADQPAMAGGV
+113 
-128 DAGGKAGAEAEAMTS
+128 AGAETVRDAAGQAGAKAETVTS
-143 LHLQLT
+143 LHLQLQ
-149 SDASTRQLYD
+149 SDTSTRQLYD
-159 RDWIVDIFY
+159 RDWTVDIFY
-168 DLCGKTLSVKF
+168 SLCGKTLSVRF
-179 QIRNRDARTM
+179 QVRNCDTRTM

-211 YQLDFHDA
+211 YRLDFHEV
-219 STPKQMELTERYTI
+219 STPKQMELTEHYTI

-239 YALEEDRYLPLQHSL
+239 YALAEGRYLPLQHSL

-263 DMPHTVTLD
+263 DMPHTVTLG

-307 WSSLPSTDGV
+307 WSSLPSTDSV

-330 EPGETYTNSWSISI
+330 EPEETYMNSWSISIEGACMR

>member
-1 MIYTLKNGEMEVQV
+1 
-15 SSKGGELVSLRDTEQ
+15 
-30 TEYIWIGDATYW
+30 
-42 KRHAPQLFPCIGRL
+42 
-56 TNNQYRMDGAL
+56 
-67 HEMGQHGFLRDYE
+67 
-80 LTKVESEEAG
+80 
-90 SAPDGAAE
+90 
-98 ARGTELDGAADQVSA
+98 
-113 EAADVADQPAMAGGV
+113 
-128 DAGGKAGAEAEAMTS
+128 
-143 LHLQLT
+143 
-149 SDASTRQLYD
+149 
-159 RDWIVDIFY
+159 
-168 DLCGKTLSVKF
+168 
-179 QIRNRDARTM
+179 M

-211 YQLDFHDA
+211 YWLDFHEV
-219 STPKQMELTERYTI
+219 STPKQMELTEHYTI

-263 DMPHTVTLD
+263 DMPHTVTLG

-286 MPYLGIWHAPETD
+286 MPYLGIWHAPETG

-330 EPGETYTNSWSISI
+330 EPEETYMNSWSISIEGGCMR

>member
-1 MIYTLKNGEMEVQV
+1 MIYTLRNSEMEVQV
-15 SSKGGELVSLRDTEQ
+15 SSKGGELVSMKDADQ
-30 TEYIWIGDATYW
+30 TEYIWSGDATYW

-80 LTKVESEEAG
+80 LTKVESEE
-90 SAPDGAAE
+90 
-98 ARGTELDGAADQVSA
+98 Q
-113 EAADVADQPAMAGGV
+113 
-128 DAGGKAGAEAEAMTS
+128 AGAETVRDAAGQAGAKAETVTS
-143 LHLQLT
+143 LHLQLQ
-149 SDASTRQLYD
+149 SDTSTRQLYD
-159 RDWIVDIFY
+159 RDGTVDIFY
-168 DLCGKTLSVKF
+168 SLCGKTLSVRF
-179 QIRNRDARTM
+179 QVRNCDTRTM

-211 YQLDFHDA
+211 YRLDFHEV

-233 SGGMHD
+233 SGAMHD
-239 YALEEDRYLPLQHSL
+239 YALAEGRYLPLQHSL

-263 DMPHTVTLD
+263 DMPHTVTLG

-307 WSSLPSTDGV
+307 WSSLPSTDSV

-330 EPGETYTNSWSISI
+330 EPEETYTNSWSISIEGGCMR

>member
-1 MIYTLKNGEMEVQV
+1 MIYTLKNSEMEVQV
-15 SSKGGELVSLRDTEQ
+15 SSKGGELVSMKDADQ
-30 TEYIWIGDATYW
+30 TEYIWSGDATYW

-80 LTKVESEEAG
+80 LTKVESEE
-90 SAPDGAAE
+90 
-98 ARGTELDGAADQVSA
+98 Q
-113 EAADVADQPAMAGGV
+113 
-128 DAGGKAGAEAEAMTS
+128 AGAETVRDAAGQAGAKAETVTS
-143 LHLQLT
+143 LHLQLQ
-149 SDASTRQLYD
+149 SDTSTRQLYD
-159 RDWIVDIFY
+159 RDWTVDIFY
-168 DLCGKTLSVKF
+168 SLCGKTLSVRF
-179 QIRNRDARTM
+179 QVRNCDTRTM

-211 YQLDFHDA
+211 YRLDFHEV

-233 SGGMHD
+233 SGAMHD
-239 YALEEDRYLPLQHSL
+239 YALAEGRYLPLQHSL

-263 DMPHTVTLD
+263 DMPHTVTLG

-307 WSSLPSTDGV
+307 WSSLPSTDSV

-330 EPGETYTNSWSISI
+330 EPEETYMNSWSISIEGACMR

>member
-1 MIYTLKNGEMEVQV
+1 MIYTLRNSEMEVQV
-15 SSKGGELVSLRDTEQ
+15 SSKGGELVSLRDAEQ
-30 TEYIWIGDATYW
+30 TEYIWIGDARYW

-80 LTKVESEEAG
+80 LTKVESEEQEAAVRTKAAG
-90 SAPDGAAE
+90 QT
-98 ARGTELDGAADQVSA
+98 GTEA
-113 EAADVADQPAMAGGV
+113 ETA
-128 DAGGKAGAEAEAMTS
+128 TS
-143 LHLQLT
+143 LHLQLQ

-159 RDWIVDIFY
+159 RVWTVDIFY
-168 DLCGKTLSVKF
+168 TLCGKTLSVKF
-179 QIRNRDARTM
+179 QVRNCDTRTM

-211 YQLDFHDA
+211 YRLDFHEA
-219 STPKQMELTERYTI
+219 SIPKQMELTERYTI

-263 DMPHTVTLD
+263 DMPHTVTLG
-272 SQKDEKKVTVTFPD
+272 SQKDAKKVTVTFPD

-330 EPGETYTNSWSISI
+330 EPEQTYTNNWSISI

>member
-1 MIYTLKNGEMEVQV
+1 MIYTLRNSEMEVQV
-15 SSKGGELVSLRDTEQ
+15 SSKGGELVSMKDAEQ
-30 TEYIWIGDATYW
+30 TEYIWIGDARYW

-56 TNNQYRMDGAL
+56 TNNQYSMDGAL

-80 LTKVESEEAG
+80 LTKVEESE
-90 SAPDGAAE
+90 
-98 ARGTELDGAADQVSA
+98 
-113 EAADVADQPAMAGGV
+113 
-128 DAGGKAGAEAEAMTS
+128 TS
-143 LHLQLT
+143 LHLQLQ

-159 RDWIVDIFY
+159 REWIVDIFY
-168 DLCGKTLSVKF
+168 TLCGKTLSVKF
-179 QIRNRDARTM
+179 QVRNCDTRTM

-211 YQLDFHDA
+211 YRLDFHEA
-219 STPKQMELTERYTI
+219 SIPKQMELTERYTI

-239 YALEEDRYLPLQHSL
+239 YALEEGRYLPLQHSL

-263 DMPHTVTLD
+263 DMPHTVTLG
-272 SQKDEKKVTVTFPD
+272 SQKDEKKVTVAFPD
-286 MPYLGIWHAPETD
+286 MPYLGIWHAPKTD

-317 IDEFETKPDFITV
+317 IDEFETKEDFITV
-330 EPGETYTNSWSISI
+330 EPEETYTNRWSISIG

>member
-1 MIYTLKNGEMEVQV
+1 MIYTLKNSEMEVQV
-15 SSKGGELVSLRDTEQ
+15 SSKGGELVSMKDADK

-56 TNNQYRMDGAL
+56 TNNQYKMDGAL

-80 LTKVESEEAG
+80 LTKVEES
-90 SAPDGAAE
+90 
-98 ARGTELDGAADQVSA
+98 
-113 EAADVADQPAMAGGV
+113 DV
-128 DAGGKAGAEAEAMTS
+128 S
-143 LHLQLT
+143 LHLQLQ
-149 SDASTRQLYD
+149 SDASTRPLYD
-159 RDWIVDIFY
+159 RDWTVDIFY
-168 DLCGKTLSVKF
+168 SLCGKTLSVKF
-179 QIRNRDARTM
+179 QLRNRDARTM

-211 YQLDFHDA
+211 YRLDFHEV

-239 YALEEDRYLPLQHSL
+239 YALEEGRYLPLQHRL

-263 DMPHTVTLD
+263 DMPHTVTLG

-330 EPGETYTNSWSISI
+330 EPEETYTNSWSISI

>member
-1 MIYTLKNGEMEVQV
+1 MIYTLKNSEMEVQV
-15 SSKGGELVSLRDTEQ
+15 SSKGGELVSLRDADK

-80 LTKVESEEAG
+80 LTKVESEEQDIA
-90 SAPDGAAE
+90 
-98 ARGTELDGAADQVSA
+98 LDGAAD
-113 EAADVADQPAMAGGV
+113 P
-128 DAGGKAGAEAEAMTS
+128 AGAAS
-143 LHLQLT
+143 LHLQLQ
-149 SDASTRQLYD
+149 SDESTRQLYD
-159 RDWIVDIFY
+159 RDWTVDIFY
-168 DLCGKTLSVKF
+168 RLCGKTLNVKF
-179 QIRNRDARTM
+179 QLRNRDARTM

-211 YQLDFHDA
+211 YRLDFHEV

-239 YALEEDRYLPLQHSL
+239 YALAEGRYLPLQHSL

-263 DMPHTVTLD
+263 DMPHTVTLG

-330 EPGETYTNSWSISI
+330 EPEETYTNHWSISIG